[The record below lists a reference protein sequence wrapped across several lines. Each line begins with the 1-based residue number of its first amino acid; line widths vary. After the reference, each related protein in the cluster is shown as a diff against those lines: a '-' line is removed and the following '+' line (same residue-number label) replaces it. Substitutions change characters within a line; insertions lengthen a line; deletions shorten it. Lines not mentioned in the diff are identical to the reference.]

1 MIALVV
7 NVLFTV
13 AFFHVIRSAQAKGRN
28 VMLVALVN
36 YLVASPI
43 CFLLSYSQG
52 NLQLSGD
59 TLFWGSI
66 QGVCFIGTYYLLCTS
81 MSVSGMAI
89 ATAILRLSVII
100 PVLASIFAW
109 GEVPTTFQVI
119 GIVACVISLP
129 LIGQRQSGD
138 KQPITGRSLYLMA
151 LLFVGMGIAN
161 TSSKAFVEAQV
172 PDVQTTYIGV
182 LFGVAALGGL
192 LCFLSPVWRENR
204 TGAWDGVKLGLVNV
218 VSIVSYLVALEEL
231 AGVVVFPIQA
241 AAGLVLNTLF
251 AVWVWHERFSTRT
264 MVGMGIAMLGLIFVN
279 AD

>member
-1 MIALVV
+1 
-7 NVLFTV
+7 
-13 AFFHVIRSAQAKGRN
+13 
-28 VMLVALVN
+28 
-36 YLVASPI
+36 
-43 CFLLSYSQG
+43 
-52 NLQLSGD
+52 
-59 TLFWGSI
+59 
-66 QGVCFIGTYYLLCTS
+66 